1 MSVPTGAITD
11 DATAEALTALALGR
25 TAAELERAEELRGM
39 LRENSGL
46 DPRSF
51 ALVKIAA
58 LVAVDAPP
66 ASYMWQV
73 REALTAGVTPRD
85 IIGILAAVAPQVGI
99 PRVLAAAPEI
109 MVALDLD
116 LPGEMDI

>member
-1 MSVPTGAITD
+1 MAVNTNTVVD
-11 DATAEALTALALGR
+11 DATKDMLASLAVGQ
-25 TAAELERAEELRGM
+25 TDVLEQAADLRGL
-39 LRENSGL
+39 LREGSGL
-46 DPRSF
+46 SPRSF
-51 ALVKIAA
+51 AMVKIAA